1 MFIILDFRDIEQNDN
16 LNSVLLKYEVIFLK
30 FY

>member
-16 LNSVLLKYEVIFLK
+16 LNSVLLKYEVIFPK